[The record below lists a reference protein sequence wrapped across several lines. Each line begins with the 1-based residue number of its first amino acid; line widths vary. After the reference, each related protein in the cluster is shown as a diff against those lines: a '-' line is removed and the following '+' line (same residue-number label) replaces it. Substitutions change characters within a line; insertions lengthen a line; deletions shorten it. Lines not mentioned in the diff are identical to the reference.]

1 MNVYKYLPFMDEEDL
16 TELVEKI
23 KQKEVTEIPLYK
35 VFPFLKKETL
45 DDLVDYMIDEQDNN
59 NLTKSLPFIGKSTLN
74 KIKDAIDQGKL
85 EDFDDA
91 RLLPFMDASSIKDL
105 FYAKLKKKQADKEE

>member
-45 DDLVDYMIDEQDNN
+45 DDLVDYMIEEQDTK
-59 NLTKSLPFIGKSTLN
+59 NLTKSLPFVSKDTLN
-74 KIKDAIDQGKL
+74 KIL
-85 EDFDDA
+85 
-91 RLLPFMDASSIKDL
+91 
-105 FYAKLKKKQADKEE
+105 